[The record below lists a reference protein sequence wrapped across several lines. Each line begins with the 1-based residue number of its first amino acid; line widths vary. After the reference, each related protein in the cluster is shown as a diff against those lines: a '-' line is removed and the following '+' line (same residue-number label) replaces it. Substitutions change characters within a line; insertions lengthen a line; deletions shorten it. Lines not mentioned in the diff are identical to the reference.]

1 MCCCCVFH
9 VFLIYYYNHL
19 YHLTSHSPTFLHFI
33 YQDWQLEFGADC
45 KYRASPFESKCVG
58 ENTFSTYSKDL
69 AYALGYTNPK
79 TNTGHGT
86 RVGAL
91 SLLGNSNCGPGT
103 LKGASRH
110 GDSKM
115 TGSYHKPNMED
126 RIRGS
131 CALQMLNADELALN
145 GTIGM
150 FQSVLC
156 PLLLLF
162 LYS

>member
-1 MCCCCVFH
+1 MSFPFYYFISSNFLFH
-9 VFLIYYYNHL
+9 
-19 YHLTSHSPTFLHFI
+19 FLHFI
-33 YQDWQLEFGADC
+33 MTCRLCQDWRLEFGADC
-45 KYRASPFESKCVG
+45 KYRASPFDSKCVG

-131 CALQMLNADELALN
+131 CALQMLNADELALK

-150 FQSVLC
+150 F
-156 PLLLLF
+156 
-162 LYS
+162 